1 METIN
6 KDTNRLIMR
15 LREQKPVLQNADLL
29 TDSIMDTIS
38 SHKQNRL
45 PNWLLW
51 TRIVSSAAAAIFIC
65 LLVYQKTDVNAATQS
80 SICMVHKPLTI
91 ESLLK
96 NKPTNEQKSYLI
108 YLQQNIRKN
117 KRLQNIQS
125 FLTSSDNEIIL

>member
-1 METIN
+1 METIHE
-6 KDTNRLIMR
+6 DTNRLIMR
-15 LREQKPVLQNADLL
+15 FREQKPVLQNADLL

-38 SHKQNRL
+38 SRKQNRL
-45 PNWLLW
+45 PYWLLW

-65 LLVYQKTDVNAATQS
+65 LLVYQKTDTNAAAQS

-96 NKPTNEQKSYLI
+96 NKPTNEQKSYLV